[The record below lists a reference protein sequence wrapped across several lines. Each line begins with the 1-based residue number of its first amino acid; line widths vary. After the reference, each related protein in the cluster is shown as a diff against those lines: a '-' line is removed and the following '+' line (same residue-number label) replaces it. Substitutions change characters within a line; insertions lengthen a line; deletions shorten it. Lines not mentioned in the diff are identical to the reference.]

1 MCPPLLL
8 TRRIM
13 DNNELILHK
22 NKTENCFRMLA
33 ACFYEPEKDLF
44 AEADLFDKLR
54 EHLEEICPEA
64 AGFASEMGK
73 SIQQYSDEDLRIEHA
88 KLFMGPFEL
97 IAPPYGS
104 VYLDEGGRVMGD
116 STMEIIDVYQKEDLA
131 RSDDFKDLP
140 DHIVVEMEFMSY
152 LIFKEREALERSDAE
167 AAAEYRQKQSS
178 FLKNYIHS
186 WVPAFCKKIKEGTNN
201 GFYSALADCVSTF
214 ITNSRLAT
222 QLT

>member
-1 MCPPLLL
+1 
-8 TRRIM
+8 M
-13 DNNELILHK
+13 DNNELMLQK
-22 NKTENCFRMLA
+22 NKSENCFRLLA

-44 AEADLFDKLR
+44 AEANLFDNLKEYLQ
-54 EHLEEICPEA
+54 EICPEA
-64 AGFASEMGK
+64 AGFAKEMGK
-73 SIQQYSDEDLRIEHA
+73 SIQQYSDEELRIEYA

-152 LIFKEREALERSDAE
+152 LIFKEREALEKSDTETAT
-167 AAAEYRQKQSS
+167 EYRQKQSS
-178 FLKNYIHS
+178 FLENYIRS
-186 WVPAFCKKIKEGTNN
+186 WIPPFCKKIKEGTNN
-201 GFYSALADCVSTF
+201 GFYSALAGCVLTF
-214 ITNSRLAT
+214 IANSRMTT
-222 QLT
+222 QLTSCG

>member
-1 MCPPLLL
+1 
-8 TRRIM
+8 M
-13 DNNELILHK
+13 DINELMLYK
-22 NKTENCFRMLA
+22 NKSENCFRLLA

-44 AEADLFDKLR
+44 AEVNIFDNLK
-54 EHLEEICPEA
+54 EYVQKICPEA

-73 SIQQYSDEDLRIEHA
+73 SIQQYSDEDLRIEYA

-140 DHIVVEMEFMSY
+140 DHIVVELEFISY
-152 LIFKEREALERSDAE
+152 LIYMEREALQKSDLDTAKEYLNKQE
-167 AAAEYRQKQSS
+167 A
-178 FLKNYIHS
+178 FLN
-186 WVPAFCKKIKEGTNN
+186 AFLQPWIPQFCNKIKEGTNN
-201 GFYSALADCVSTF
+201 GFYLALSDCVLTF
-214 ITNSRLAT
+214 ITNSRIAT